1 LDYQLDKRAFLP
13 DNLHVLIISER
24 NYIVMPIESL
34 IGHLSTITNL
44 SPAFIATL
52 KPLMEVEIYKS
63 HQVIHAAGQVE
74 NRFWYLDTGFARTY
88 YFDQSGKEH
97 TLKFFSEKEMLFS
110 FQGFWKESTDYYIE
124 ILGPSELISLT
135 YVHLSTL
142 IQNFPETQILN
153 QVFTRH
159 YHHQEL
165 FKSRLMTWSA
175 EERYYQFRKTK
186 PDIFKKASI
195 RLIASY
201 LNMTRENLSR
211 LMGRE
216 T

>member
-1 LDYQLDKRAFLP
+1 
-13 DNLHVLIISER
+13 
-24 NYIVMPIESL
+24 MPVESL
-34 IGHLSTITNL
+34 IGYLSTITNL
-44 SPAFIATL
+44 TPAFIVAL
-52 KPLMEVEIYKS
+52 KELMEVEIYKS
-63 HQVIHAAGQVE
+63 HQILHAAGQVE
-74 NRFWYLDTGFARTY
+74 NRLWYIDTGFARSY

-97 TLKFFSEKEMLFS
+97 TLKFFNEKEMLFS
-110 FQGFWKESTDYYIE
+110 FQGFWRESSDYYIE

-135 YVHLSTL
+135 YVNLSTL
-142 IQNFPETQILN
+142 IQNFPETQILI
-153 QVFTRH
+153 QVFNRRH
-159 YHHQEL
+159 HHQEL

-175 EERYYQFRKTK
+175 EERYYQFRKTN